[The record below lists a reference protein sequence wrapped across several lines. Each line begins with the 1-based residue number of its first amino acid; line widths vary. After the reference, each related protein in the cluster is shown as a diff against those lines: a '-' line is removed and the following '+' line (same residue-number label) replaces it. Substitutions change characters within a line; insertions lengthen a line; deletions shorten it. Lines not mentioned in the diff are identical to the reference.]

1 MFKKVL
7 FFMFISVFFVSGCG
21 DREYEQK
28 KSLIVAVNR
37 FYDAILVQDLDRI
50 YEYLPDEFKKIRD
63 KEDFRKFIDQY
74 SKQNIMGAFG
84 LVSIYK
90 FEIKKIESVGKNS
103 FEATVIIHEKKT
115 RKKMQDI
122 MTWQMSDAGWENV
135 SYKKVVNNLIKDVI
149 GTNEKVEEKILLLN
163 DCKTQMKYLA
173 MLVWEFCNEK
183 KLSLK
188 EFRDVRPD
196 LWINLLD
203 QNGKF
208 INETKPQCSSGGTY
222 SVVFDAEQGNIVVKC
237 SHHTSVAVPYKFVT
251 PKEK

>member
-1 MFKKVL
+1 ML
-7 FFMFISVFFVSGCG
+7 ILLFFVSGCA
-21 DREYEQK
+21 DSEFEQK

-50 YEYLPDEFKKIRD
+50 YEYLPDEFKKIRA
-63 KEDFRKFIDQY
+63 KADFRKFMGQY

-90 FEIKKIESVGKNS
+90 FEIQEIKPVGKNS
-103 FEATVIIHEKKT
+103 FEVTVIIHEKKT

-122 MTWQMSDAGWENV
+122 MTWQMSNSGWENV
-135 SYKKVVNNLIKDVI
+135 SYKKVVNNLIKDVV

-163 DCKTQMKYLA
+163 DCKIQMKYLV

-188 EFRDVRPD
+188 EFQDVRPD

-208 INETKPQCSSGGTY
+208 INEPKPQCSSGSAY
-222 SVVFDAEQGNIVVKC
+222 SVVYDAKQGNIVVTC
-237 SHHTSVAVPYKFVT
+237 PNHTSVAVPYKFVT